1 MSTSQTAA
9 QAATTT
15 YNIDPS
21 HSGAHF
27 KVRHLMISWVRGE
40 FTKVSGTVTF
50 NEANPAASSVRAEI
64 DVNSINTREPDRDKD
79 LLSSNFLDAAKYP
92 AIKFQ
97 STKIEQ
103 KGKDDYHVTGDL
115 TIHGVTKPVVLVV
128 DSATP
133 EIKDPWGF
141 FRRGAAATTKI
152 SRKEF
157 GLTYSPLLETGG
169 VVVGDEVDISID
181 VELVRKA

>member
-9 QAATTT
+9 KSATTT

-21 HSGAHF
+21 HSSAHF

-40 FTKVSGTVTF
+40 FTKVSGTITF
-50 NEANPAASSVRAEI
+50 NEANSAASSVTADI

-79 LLSSNFLDAAKYP
+79 LLSPNFLDAAKFP
-92 AIKFQ
+92 TIRFE
-97 STKIEQ
+97 STKVDH
-103 KGKDDYHVTGDL
+103 KGKDEYNVTGNL
-115 TIHGVTKPVVLVV
+115 TIHGVTRPVVLEV
-128 DSATP
+128 DSVTP

-141 FRRGAAATTKI
+141 FRRGAAAATKI

-157 GLTYSPLLETGG
+157 GLTYNPVLETGG
-169 VVVGDEVDISID
+169 VIVGDETDISID